1 MKNMNLQMLHSEL
14 EEFSRHT
21 NTDILEEIE
30 AIKAENMELS
40 NTLASVQKELS
51 TFITDTVSIT
61 AFETKSGGKQYSAGI
76 RRLYY
81 TLLANQVCTSC

>member
-1 MKNMNLQMLHSEL
+1 MKSKNLQMLHSEL

-21 NTDILEEIE
+21 NTDILNLVEQIE

-51 TFITDTVSIT
+51 TFITDAVSII
-61 AFETKSGGKQYSAGI
+61 AFETKTGGK
-76 RRLYY
+76 
-81 TLLANQVCTSC
+81 